1 MIVKTPLRISRRV
14 SRPLGEWSDELT
26 RTEKCW
32 SGRPECP
39 MLPREVAALGFLRD
53 RLNIAI
59 GLAPIEGE
67 LSDRAVEATLTLML
81 RRGSK

>member
-1 MIVKTPLRISRRV
+1 MIVKTQLRISRRV
-14 SRPLGEWSDELT
+14 SRPLGDWAADLT

-39 MLPREVAALGFLRD
+39 MFPREVAALGFLRD
-53 RLNIAI
+53 RLSVALDI
-59 GLAPIEGE
+59 APIPGD